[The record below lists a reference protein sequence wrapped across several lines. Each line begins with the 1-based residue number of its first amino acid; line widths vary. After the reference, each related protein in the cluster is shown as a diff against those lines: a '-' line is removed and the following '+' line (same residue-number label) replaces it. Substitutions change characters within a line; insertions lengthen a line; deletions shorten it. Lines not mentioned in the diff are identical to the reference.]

1 MLANMLEYGNDS
13 VALLYTTF
21 GTNHMKMPL
30 HTGLVMDDFGNG
42 LPGSMVLCQGESEDD
57 ITTWLQAPLKKLRQE
72 LYDWMCSC
80 VMVVN
85 AIAEIN
91 AIK

>member
-1 MLANMLEYGNDS
+1 MRASILKYGNDN
-13 VALLYTTF
+13 VVLLDATF
-21 GTNHMKMPL
+21 GTNHVKMPL

-57 ITTWLQAPLKKLRQE
+57 TTTWLQAPLKKLQQK

-80 VMVVN
+80 VMVVRCHC
-85 AIAEIN
+85 
-91 AIK
+91 